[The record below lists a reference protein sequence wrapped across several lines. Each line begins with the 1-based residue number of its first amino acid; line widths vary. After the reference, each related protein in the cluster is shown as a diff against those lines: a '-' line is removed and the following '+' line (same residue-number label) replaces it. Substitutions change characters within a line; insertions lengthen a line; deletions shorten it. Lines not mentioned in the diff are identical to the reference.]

1 MSLARLLTT
10 ILVSTLAALAFC
22 VAGCAT
28 HADRLRDVRACYHNN
43 ELGQALTE
51 IDEAMEERSAD
62 KEQDVLLLD
71 RAMIELASGRPAE
84 AEQTLRVVRDRFDDL
99 EQRNPTEIVLAMV
112 NDDTSLTYPGEDYEK
127 ILLRAMLSLSNLM
140 HDGGD
145 ARAYG
150 HQVAWKQEQIIR
162 AAEPKVSDE
171 ASGEESGESS
181 GEERSNPKLRY
192 KRVALGSFLC
202 GILDEQDPMRA
213 GEAQRGFERVVAW
226 QPDFSAGSEYLQRS
240 MQGRHSAPGNGVVYV
255 FALTGRGPHKV
266 EVNEENVQMGMFVA
280 EMILNATSSHVIT
293 PSVAPVKVPQV
304 VLEPSLID
312 SVSVSVDGRSAGT
325 TETVTDVGRLAVEQY
340 EAIYPRVVGR
350 AIARRAIKR
359 AALYAAQDAIDSA
372 DSGWVGLAFLV
383 GGIAWDATENA
394 DTRCWGLLPEKIQVL
409 RIELPAGQRRI
420 GLAAV
425 DYRGEPGETY
435 SQTVDVVEGR
445 NTYVMGVFP
454 DLDLTGQ
461 ILVNTP

>member
-1 MSLARLLTT
+1 MSTPRLLTT
-10 ILVSTLAALAFC
+10 ILVSMLAVLAC
-22 VAGCAT
+22 CAVGCAT
-28 HADRLRDVRACYHNN
+28 HADRLRNIRAHYHNN
-43 ELGQALTE
+43 ELGRALAD
-51 IDEAMEERSAD
+51 IDEAMEERSTA
-62 KEQDVLLLD
+62 KEQEVLLLD
-71 RAMIELASGRPAE
+71 RAMVELASGRPQQ
-84 AEQTLRVVRDRFDDL
+84 AEQTLRNVRDRLDDL
-99 EQRNPTEIVLAMV
+99 EQRDPTEIMLAMV

-150 HQVAWKQEQIIR
+150 HQVAWKQEQIVQ
-162 AAEPKVSDE
+162 AAEPSNPEKE
-171 ASGEESGESS
+171 GE
-181 GEERSNPKLRY
+181 NPKLSY

-202 GILDEQDPMRA
+202 GILDEQNPMRA

-226 QPDFSAGSEYLQRS
+226 EPNFSAGSEYLQRS
-240 MQGRHSAPGNGVVYV
+240 TEGRHSAPGNGVVYV

-280 EMILNATSSHVIT
+280 ETILNATSSHVIT
-293 PSVAPVKVPQV
+293 PSLAPVKVPQV

-312 SVSVSVDGRSAGT
+312 SIEVQVDGRNAGR
-325 TETVTDVGRLAVEQY
+325 TETITDVGRLAVEQY

-372 DSGWVGLAFLV
+372 DNGWVGLAFLV

-420 GLAAV
+420 GLTVDSRLAV
-425 DYRGEPGETY
+425 PSETY
-435 SQTVDVVEGR
+435 TQTVDVVEGR
-445 NTYVMGVFP
+445 NTYVMGVFH
-454 DLDLTGQ
+454 DANLTGQ